1 MIIHFN
7 IEKNEIQLNSSPIVG
22 ECMVSASVRWYF
34 SLRRGYIWDDISRF
48 RRFRTLNRAVSRL
61 AANQWETSW
70 QNNIVSRWLG
80 ANLES
85 VQLYVSLKQYSTH
98 RFVIYS
104 IALPMVVY
112 GTRWR
117 HGMEKYSASLTLC
130 EGNPPTGHRWIPLT
144 KGQRCGHF
152 FVVSLDMPL
161 NNLSVLW
168 DTLGVRQGEY
178 VSSFLIAM
186 FVNDLENPLNF
197 RDPGYTISHV
207 TMLLFC
213 PEGRNCLPILSNII
227 IELFMRE
234 KYHQSTTCKKI
245 SIIGPTLKGATR
257 WK

>member
-70 QNNIVSRWLG
+70 QNNTVSRWLG

-117 HGMEKYSASLTLC
+117 HGMEKYSAPLTLC
-130 EGNPPTGHRWIPLT
+130 EGNPPVTGGFLL
-144 KGQRCGHF
+144 QR
-152 FVVSLDMPL
+152 VSDADISL
-161 NNLSVLW
+161 LSAW
-168 DTLGVRQGEY
+168 TC
-178 VSSFLIAM
+178 
-186 FVNDLENPLNF
+186 
-197 RDPGYTISHV
+197 HW
-207 TMLLFC
+207 
-213 PEGRNCLPILSNII
+213 
-227 IELFMRE
+227 
-234 KYHQSTTCKKI
+234 TTCRCFEIHWVLGKANMYLH
-245 SIIGPTLKGATR
+245 S
-257 WK
+257 